1 MLKIATFLQEYT
13 VLPVCY
19 VLVTTPYAGHS
30 FISILPL
37 CDENATAGMFS
48 YEGAVCTELGDNG
61 SIFSYRTGGGL
72 VAPVTLSFVAPRF
85 CNLKKRWIILID
97 TQ

>member
-1 MLKIATFLQEYT
+1 MAATQYAYSVKIIEFYLLKIATFLQEYT

-48 YEGAVCTELGDNG
+48 YVGAVCTEL
-61 SIFSYRTGGGL
+61 
-72 VAPVTLSFVAPRF
+72 
-85 CNLKKRWIILID
+85 
-97 TQ
+97 